1 MTHLDRWL
9 GAVLVLV
16 GTAIA
21 AAARGFTVGFLVDPV
36 GPRAL
41 PYLVAALFVLGGG
54 ALLVRRPSATP
65 EAPGPASPKRLAAQG
80 TSVAVLLLYAATIP
94 LMGFVLSTVLATGA
108 LARLFGGRWLP
119 GLAVGLAF
127 GLGLYGLF
135 AYGFGLELPVGLLF
149 GGRLWAL

>member
-1 MTHLDRWL
+1 MTNLDRWL

-16 GTAIA
+16 GMAIA
-21 AAARGFTVGFLVDPV
+21 ATARGFTVGFLVDPV

-41 PYLVAALFVLGGG
+41 PYLVAALLVLGGG
-54 ALLVRRPSATP
+54 ALLVRRTSAGG
-65 EAPGPASPKRLAAQG
+65 EARGPASPKRLAAQG
-80 TSVAVLLLYAATIP
+80 SCVAVLLLYAATLP
-94 LMGFVLSTVLATGA
+94 LVGFVPSTVVATGA

-135 AYGFGLELPVGLLF
+135 AYGLSLELPVGLLF
-149 GGRLWAL
+149 GNRP